1 MRTISTGSY
10 HPLDLIT
17 FAWVVNF
24 ALIDTNI
31 HMLAPSLTTDGSVL
45 KPILVTVELE
55 PNKAIKA
62 AHIFFSNTAMVSMD
76 SYEAEAVMRFTASMS
91 YNGLSWNEIEI
102 DFF

>member
-17 FAWVVNF
+17 FAWVINF
-24 ALIDTNI
+24 ALIDTNT

-62 AHIFFSNTAMVSMD
+62 THLFLAT
-76 SYEAEAVMRFTASMS
+76 
-91 YNGLSWNEIEI
+91 LLW
-102 DFF
+102 